1 MPRITVLYLWRRV
14 NDLRYA
20 HAFFRSIRR
29 FPAGAEYDFVF
40 AVKGYAIGDRLPHQ
54 LDLAALPCMSAKVMH
69 FADDHT
75 PISIYR
81 AVSRACDTEFILVFN
96 SWSRVLAANW
106 LAHYVGVFDRNADCG
121 LVGATGS
128 HEAAWDQPFPNP
140 AIRSNAFL
148 VRTSLFSAFELGDPK
163 TVLDDHLFE
172 AGPNGMTRQVMARGL
187 VPFVVDRFGTAWPPG
202 GWMQS
207 RTFRVGEQGG
217 LLVADN
223 RTSQYACGSP
233 RKRARLIMRAWGN
246 DGVTSKS
253 SFPRRAAAWLWWHY
267 PRGPLD
273 MIGDGLAA
281 LDQLLRRM
289 TGRPAN
295 PGRKVFPN

>member
-54 LDLAALPCMSAKVMH
+54 PDLAALPCLSAKVMH

-121 LVGATGS
+121 LGGATGS
-128 HEAAWDQPFPNP
+128 HEAA
-140 AIRSNAFL
+140 
-148 VRTSLFSAFELGDPK
+148 
-163 TVLDDHLFE
+163 
-172 AGPNGMTRQVMARGL
+172 
-187 VPFVVDRFGTAWPPG
+187 
-202 GWMQS
+202 
-207 RTFRVGEQGG
+207 
-217 LLVADN
+217 
-223 RTSQYACGSP
+223 
-233 RKRARLIMRAWGN
+233 
-246 DGVTSKS
+246 
-253 SFPRRAAAWLWWHY
+253 
-267 PRGPLD
+267 
-273 MIGDGLAA
+273 
-281 LDQLLRRM
+281 
-289 TGRPAN
+289 
-295 PGRKVFPN
+295 